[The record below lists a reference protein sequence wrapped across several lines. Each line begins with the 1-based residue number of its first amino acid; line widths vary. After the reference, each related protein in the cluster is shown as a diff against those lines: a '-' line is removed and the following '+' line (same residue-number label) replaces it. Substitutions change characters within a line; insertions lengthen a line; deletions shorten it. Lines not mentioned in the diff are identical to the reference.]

1 MGGTVRSG
9 GMDILVEHGLNLFF
23 GLLSAGIMAMIA
35 LLNSRLKSR
44 VREQDAIKAGMQA
57 ILRDRIIQAFN
68 HYAEK
73 GFCPIYARDNI
84 THMYEAY
91 HNLGGNG
98 TITEL
103 YEKLLNLPSFERA
116 VKK

>member
-1 MGGTVRSG
+1 MESLFER
-9 GMDILVEHGLNLFF
+9 GLNLLF
-23 GLLSAGIMAMIA
+23 GLLSAGIMAMIVN
-35 LLNSRLKSR
+35 LNSRLKVR
-44 VREQDAIKAGMQA
+44 AREQDAIKDGMQA
-57 ILRDRIIQAFN
+57 ILRDRIIQAYN

-73 GFCPIYARDNI
+73 GFCPIYARDNVA
-84 THMYEAY
+84 HMYEAY

-103 YEKLLNLPSFERA
+103 YEKLLHLPSFERM